1 MEDKKRVGVWIRVST
16 GFQVESESPE
26 HHEERARYY
35 AKSKGWDIVEVY
47 RLDAVSGKSVIDQ
60 PEAIRML
67 HDVRRGHIKGLIFSK
82 LARLARN
89 TKELLDI
96 SEIFRKV
103 ECDLISLS
111 ESIDTST
118 PAGRLFYTMIAA
130 MATWER
136 EEIAERVA
144 ASVPIRARMGKP
156 LGGAASFGYRWQGK
170 EIVIDEKE
178 APIRKLIYELY
189 LKHQRK
195 RTVASELNK
204 MGYRTRNGSKFSD
217 TTVMR
222 LIQDPAAKGIRIANH
237 TKSTGEGRKWITK
250 DEKDWIHIPCPAIV
264 SEKLWNDCNS
274 TMNSRYKPRKKVGP
288 RAVFLLSGYIQ
299 CNCGTTMYV
308 YHKTPVYKC
317 KKCRNKILVSDMDEI
332 YHAQLK
338 SFLLTDTD
346 LATYRQ
352 QNDALVVTKEALMA
366 SAHKEVGILKK
377 KLEDYIDLKIAGT
390 ITNERLKELYDP
402 LEERLSALEKQ
413 LPQLQAEID
422 YLKVMHLSAD
432 KVLEEAKNLY
442 EHWPNLPFEE
452 KRSIVEIITNHITI
466 GKGDITLNLS
476 YIPNYLFFPD
486 DVNMQRAN
494 RGSWK
499 RSA

>member
-1 MEDKKRVGVWIRVST
+1 MEEKKRVGIWIRVST
-16 GFQVESESPE
+16 GFQVDSESPE
-26 HHEERARYY
+26 HHQERARYY
-35 AKSKGWDIVEVY
+35 AASKGWDIVEVY
-47 RLDAVSGKSVIDQ
+47 RLDAISGKSVIDL
-60 PEAIRML
+60 PEARRML
-67 HDVRRGHIKGLIFSK
+67 NDVKRGHIKGLIFSK

-96 SEIFRKV
+96 SEIFRRE

-170 EIVIDEKE
+170 EIVVDDKE

-222 LIQDPAAKGIRIANH
+222 LIQDPAAKGVRIANH
-237 TKSTGEGRKWITK
+237 TKSTGEGRKWISK

-274 TMNSRYKPRKKVGP
+274 AMNSRYKPRKKIGP
-288 RAVFLLSGYIQ
+288 RAVFLLSGYIK
-299 CNCGTTMYV
+299 CHCGATMYV
-308 YHKTPVYKC
+308 YHKTPVYSC
-317 KKCRNKILVSDMDEI
+317 KKCRNKILVSDIDEI
-332 YHAQLK
+332 YHTQLK

-346 LATYRQ
+346 LDTYRQ
-352 QNDALVVTKEALMA
+352 QNDALVIAREALMA
-366 SAHKEVGILKK
+366 SAHKEVAILKK
-377 KLEDYIDLKIAGT
+377 KLGDYIDLKIAKT

-413 LPQLQAEID
+413 VPQLQSEID
-422 YLKVMHLSAD
+422 FLKIQHLSAD
-432 KVLEEAKNLY
+432 KVLQEARNLY
-442 EHWPNLPFEE
+442 DHWPNLPFEE
-452 KRSIVEIITNHITI
+452 KRSIVEIITNHII
-466 GKGDITLNLS
+466 VGKGDIALNLS
-476 YIPNYLFFPD
+476 YIPNYLFLPED
-486 DVNMQRAN
+486 GNMQRAF
-494 RGSWK
+494 RDSSK
-499 RSA
+499 R